1 MTEAAQA
8 ALLDDLLSAAPS
20 NLVSKPVSEGGP
32 RIARIE
38 FAKPGEL

>member
-1 MTEAAQA
+1 
-8 ALLDDLLSAAPS
+8 LLDSLLSAVPA
-20 NLVSKPVSEGGP
+20 NVSSTPNAEGGP